1 MAIALSQ
8 IAQYLQ
14 RHQLNYRL
22 NAANHQII
30 TGVNGDHL
38 ERFIVVIELDE
49 GGEFFKLY
57 APNLLPGIKTH
68 QFRDAILQTLLC
80 ISWQT
85 KMLQWEYDPNEG
97 EVRAMIEFPIEDS
110 TLTERQFFRCL
121 GALVEIVDNTVPRLR
136 ELVEQEPPPL
146 DADLAMGE
154 RLLLTIQ
161 EEAPGLL
168 DLIAQALEARR
179 QRGRVSLNLENLDT

>member
-8 IAQYLQ
+8 IAHYLQ
-14 RHQLNYRL
+14 RHQLKYRL
-22 NAANHQII
+22 NAPNHQII

-57 APNLLPGIKTH
+57 APNLLPGIKNH
-68 QFRDAILQTLLC
+68 PFREAILQTLLC

-85 KMLQWEYDPNEG
+85 KMLQWEYDPNGG

-136 ELVEQEPPPL
+136 QLVQQDPFPP
-146 DADLAMGE
+146 DAHLAMGE
-154 RLLLTIQ
+154 RILLTIQ
-161 EEAPGLL
+161 EEVPGLL

-179 QRGRVSLNLENLDT
+179 QRGQIDLDLG